1 MAELKTNVFL
11 LSFFLSLSLV
21 FPIDTGQG
29 FKGNRG
35 MAKTWASVP
44 GQAKDESKQG
54 SEQGIVPVLPQSEKS
69 RSRRKLQV

>member
-11 LSFFLSLSLV
+11 LFFFLSLSLV

-35 MAKTWASVP
+35 LAKTWASVP

-54 SEQGIVPVLPQSEKS
+54 SERGIVPVLPQSEKS